1 MSRRL
6 AFALLASVALLDAAC
21 SYRRFGNG
29 DGGPDGGVAGTGGSS
44 TGRGGIG
51 GGGTGGGGTGGAGR
65 GGIAGGGTGGGGTGG
80 TTDAGTDAKK
90 SPGEPCTSAFE
101 CSSGLCG
108 GRCCNPGVGCTCT
121 QPSAANLIVNPG
133 FDNALSGWTQG
144 AGAGSAAA
152 ATDDAEGC
160 PFSGS
165 VFIDNSSSG
174 SKTIYQCVS
183 VNPSTSY
190 DFGVRMRSNGSGY
203 VHCDLDLFPAANCGG
218 SNATVSSPSWVNVQ
232 WSGDLSATMMTMAA
246 TRSAR
251 VTCYPDPNVGGNFDM
266 VYLTPAPGGF

>member
-29 DGGPDGGVAGTGGSS
+29 DGGPDGGVAGTGGGGA
-44 TGRGGIG
+44 GRGGIG
-51 GGGTGGGGTGGAGR
+51 GGGT
-65 GGIAGGGTGGGGTGG
+65 GGGTGG

-144 AGAGSAAA
+144 AGAGS
-152 ATDDAEGC
+152 
-160 PFSGS
+160 
-165 VFIDNSSSG
+165 
-174 SKTIYQCVS
+174 
-183 VNPSTSY
+183 
-190 DFGVRMRSNGSGY
+190 
-203 VHCDLDLFPAANCGG
+203 
-218 SNATVSSPSWVNVQ
+218 
-232 WSGDLSATMMTMAA
+232 
-246 TRSAR
+246 
-251 VTCYPDPNVGGNFDM
+251 
-266 VYLTPAPGGF
+266 